1 MKFIDENPTKF
12 LSVKLPFYGALLVGL
27 LPIILEKSM
36 GNGLI
41 PQEYHA
47 MVVSVILPTL
57 AYIGRSIYQPEL
69 HQQEKENEKT
79 HSENSDHA

>member
-12 LSVKLPFYGALLVGL
+12 LSVKLPFYGALLFGL

-36 GNGLI
+36 GTGLI

-47 MVVSVILPTL
+47 IVVSVILPSL
-57 AYIGRSIYQPEL
+57 AYIGRGIYQPEL
-69 HQQEKENEKT
+69 HLNGEQDNEK
-79 HSENSDHA
+79 